1 MVPALELSTS
11 QESLLRIRWIA
22 ILYGRVQSSLAV
34 TGGIHTV
41 QDVVKSLLAGADVTH
56 MCSALL
62 HHGPGH
68 LGVVL
73 RELQQWLEEHE
84 YESVSQLKGSISQ
97 ANAIDS
103 AAFLRANYMQV
114 LESYQRPPGV
124 LW

>member
-1 MVPALELSTS
+1 MLGARRQGVS
-11 QESLLRIRWIA
+11 R
-22 ILYGRVQSSLAV
+22 
-34 TGGIHTV
+34 GIP
-41 QDVVKSLLAGADVTH
+41 Q
-56 MCSALL
+56 
-62 HHGPGH
+62 
-68 LGVVL
+68 
-73 RELQQWLEEHE
+73 